1 MAFYDGANFGDD
13 VFEVAAG
20 FGNDGRVGGDP
31 VHEAY
36 LVQLPDLVQIGAIN
50 KKLHGG
56 LQNVC
61 DSAAKLLARFMP
73 AQYAQILFPVN
84 VETPFDYRVPPV
96 MRISKGDFVFAPIGK
111 QMKLGVVWGLDPDEG
126 GRELKEI
133 AEIKPT
139 RPLSAA
145 MLDFVTWTARYNCTS
160 LGMVLRMIIRSHKAL
175 DPSQMVTQFLP
186 SGTLP
191 AKMTP
196 ARQQILDAGGPFPA
210 RASEIAER
218 AGVSAG
224 VVRSFS
230 NAGGLTADYL
240 PVDPPFGPP
249 RSDMTGI
256 DLTDAQISAAEG
268 LAAQVAKRDF
278 NVSLLDG
285 VTGSGKTE
293 VYFEAVAEAMKG
305 GGQALVLVP
314 EIALTQAG
322 MSRFKARFGAEP
334 APWHSALGDAARR
347 RTWREVAQGR
357 AQLVVGARSA
367 LYLPFP
373 DLRVIVVDEEHDTS
387 YKQEE
392 GVIYNARDMAVVRG
406 MIAKHSVV
414 LASAT
419 PSLESLV
426 NARTGRYAHFVLPE
440 RPGAITLPD
449 IDLVDLKED
458 KPKAGDFLSKPLIEA
473 TAEVLQRGEQAMFY
487 LNRRGFAPM
496 VICNMCGEKLK
507 SPNTDSWLVEHRR
520 TGRAM
525 CHLTGFSMPMP
536 RECPSCKNE
545 DCLVSVGPGVE
556 RVAEEA
562 QRHFPDAN
570 IEIFS
575 SDTAGGAE
583 AIRAR
588 MERMTSGEID
598 ILVGTQMVVKGHN
611 FPHLT
616 FVGVVDGDLGLA
628 GGDPRAG
635 ERTYQTLVQVAGRAG
650 RADKPGRALIQ
661 THQPD
666 HEALIALAAG
676 DRERFIS
683 AELAMRELLGLPP
696 YGKLAAVIIWGFDL
710 KLTDKT
716 AKDFLMKAPRAEG
729 IEILGPSEP
738 PIGRLRGQ
746 FRRRILVQAEQS
758 VNLSAYM
765 QAWRA
770 KFKLP
775 PKMKLQIDIDPQS
788 FM

>member
-1 MAFYDGANFGDD
+1 MN
-13 VFEVAAG
+13 
-20 FGNDGRVGGDP
+20 
-31 VHEAY
+31 
-36 LVQLPDLVQIGAIN
+36 
-50 KKLHGG
+50 
-56 LQNVC
+56 
-61 DSAAKLLARFMP
+61 
-73 AQYAQILFPVN
+73 AQILFPVN
-84 VETPFDYRVPPV
+84 IDTPFDYGVPPGMTV
-96 MRISKGDFVFAPIGK
+96 RRGDFVYAPLGA
-111 QMKLGVVWGLDPDEG
+111 QMKLGVVWGTSEAEP
-126 GRELKEI
+126 GRNLKDI
-133 AEIKPT
+133 AQVKAAKPL
-139 RPLSAA
+139 PAV
-145 MLDFVTWTARYNCTS
+145 MLDFAAWTARYNCAP
-160 LGMVLRMIIRSHKAL
+160 LGMVLRMIVRSYKAL
-175 DPSQMVTQFLP
+175 EPSQMATQFR
-186 SGTLP
+186 P
-191 AKMTP
+191 ADAAHTKLTP
-196 ARQQILDAGGPFPA
+196 ARAAVLERGGPFPA
-210 RASEIAER
+210 RASEIAAR
-218 AGVSAG
+218 AGVSPG
-224 VVRSFS
+224 VVRGFA
-230 NAGGLTADYL
+230 NAGGLLAESL
-240 PVDPPFGPP
+240 PVDPPFPLLDP
-249 RSDMTGI
+249 NRPTI
-256 DLTDAQISAAEG
+256 DLTDAQLRACEG

-293 VYFEAVAEAMKG
+293 VYFEAVAEAIKD

-322 MSRFKARFGAEP
+322 MARFEARFGAVP

-392 GVIYNARDMAVVRG
+392 GVIYSARDMAVVRG
-406 MIAKHSVV
+406 LIGKSAVI

-426 NARTGRYAHFVLPE
+426 NAREGRYAHFILPE

-449 IDLVDLKED
+449 IGLIDLKDNPPE
-458 KPKAGDFLSKPLIEA
+458 KGDFLSKPLIDA
-473 TAEVLQRGEQAMFY
+473 AAAVLERGEQAMLY
-487 LNRRGFAPM
+487 LNRRGFAPLI
-496 VICNMCGEKLK
+496 ICRNCGEKLR
-507 SPNTDSWLVEHRR
+507 SPDTDSWLVEHRR

-525 CHLTGFSMPMP
+525 CHLTGFSMKMP
-536 RECPSCKNE
+536 TACPDCKE
-545 DCLVSVGPGVE
+545 EGSLTPVGPGVE

-562 QRHFPDAN
+562 ARHFPGAR

-611 FPHLT
+611 FPRLT

-650 RADKPGRALIQ
+650 RADKPGHALIQ

-666 HEALIALAAG
+666 HEALAALAEG

-683 AELAMRELLGLPP
+683 AELGMRDMLGLPP
-696 YGKLAAVIIWGFDL
+696 YGRLAAVIFSGPNEKD
-710 KLTDKT
+710 TDAAAT
-716 AKDFLMKAPRAEG
+716 AFVSAAPRTKG
-729 IEILGPSEP
+729 VEIMGPSEP
-738 PIGRLRGQ
+738 PIGRLRGM
-746 FRRRILVQAEQS
+746 FRRRILVQAEPS
-758 VNLSAYM
+758 VNLPAYM
-765 QAWRA
+765 QTWGA
-770 KFKLP
+770 KVRLP
-775 PKMKLQIDIDPQS
+775 KKIKRQIDIDPQS

>member
-1 MAFYDGANFGDD
+1 
-13 VFEVAAG
+13 
-20 FGNDGRVGGDP
+20 
-31 VHEAY
+31 
-36 LVQLPDLVQIGAIN
+36 
-50 KKLHGG
+50 
-56 LQNVC
+56 
-61 DSAAKLLARFMP
+61 MP
-73 AQYAQILFPVN
+73 ARHAQILFPVN
-84 VETPFDYRVPPV
+84 VDTPFDYSVPPGLSV
-96 MRISKGDFVFAPIGK
+96 RPGDFVFAPIGK
-111 QMKLGVVWGLDPDEG
+111 QMKLGVVWGIEPYEG
-126 GRELKEI
+126 TRALKDI
-133 AEIKPT
+133 AQIKPAK
-139 RPLSAA
+139 PLSTT
-145 MLDFVTWTARYNCTS
+145 MLKFVSWTAKYNCAS
-160 LGMVLRMIIRSHKAL
+160 LGMVLRMVLRSHKAL
-175 DPSQMVTQFLP
+175 DPSQMVTQYIP
-186 SGTLP
+186 EETST
-191 AKMTP
+191 AKITP
-196 ARQQILDAGGPFPA
+196 ARQLILEKGGPFPA
-210 RASEIAER
+210 RASEIADRAGVGAGVVRGYAKVGGLRAQMLPADPPYDVPQIER
-218 AGVSAG
+218 AGV
-224 VVRSFS
+224 
-230 NAGGLTADYL
+230 
-240 PVDPPFGPP
+240 
-249 RSDMTGI
+249 
-256 DLTDAQISAAEG
+256 DLTSTQFDAAKG
-268 LAAQVAKRDF
+268 LAAQVRKRDF

-293 VYFEAVAEAMKG
+293 VYFEAIAEAMKD

-322 MSRFKARFGAEP
+322 LARFKARFGAEP

-367 LYLPFP
+367 LYLPFA

-392 GVIYNARDMAVVRG
+392 GVIYSARDMSVVRG
-406 MIAKHSVV
+406 MLGKHSVI

-426 NARTGRYAHFVLPE
+426 NARTGRYAHFLLPE

-449 IDLVDLKED
+449 IALIDLKDD
-458 KPKAGDFLSKPLIEA
+458 KPASGEFLSKPLIEA
-473 TAEVLQRGEQAMFY
+473 TEAVLERGEQAMLY

-496 VICNMCGEKLK
+496 IICNVCGEKLK
-507 SPNTDSWLVEHRR
+507 SPDTDSWLVEHRR

-536 RECPSCKNE
+536 KACPDCKHE

-562 QRHFPDAN
+562 QRYFPKAR

-575 SDTAGGAE
+575 SDTAGSAE

-611 FPHLT
+611 FPRLT

-661 THQPD
+661 THQPE
-666 HEALIALAAG
+666 HEALEALAAG
-676 DRERFIS
+676 DRERFIA
-683 AELAMRELLGLPP
+683 AELMMREMLGLPP
-696 YGKLAAVIIWGFDL
+696 YGKLAAIIFSAFDQ
-710 KLTDKT
+710 KLVDQI
-716 AKDFLMKAPRAEG
+716 AKSFVMKAPRAEG

-746 FRRRILVQAEQS
+746 FRRRILVQAEPS
-758 VNLSAYM
+758 VNLSTYM
-765 QAWRA
+765 LTW
-770 KFKLP
+770 KNKIKLP
-775 PKMKLQIDIDPQS
+775 PKVKLQVDIDPQS